1 MSCNR
6 LSSALRVCCRWYI
19 VGVQP
24 HCCES
29 VQWYAAV
36 ADNFVATA
44 IQNAMCCCW
53 ERPACDSGVPEDMK
67 RERRPYA
74 VAWCVIL
81 LAISCVDECL
91 LTTATLFRWEVED
104 AFAPFRLTA
113 RTWTAP
119 SSHASSKGRGC
130 IDVCTW
136 QRCATCVEALGK
148 HLLAK
153 HTQLNSANLTRQA

>member
-1 MSCNR
+1 MSSNR
-6 LSSALRVCCRWYI
+6 LSSTLRVCCRWYV

-24 HCCES
+24 HCCKS

-36 ADNFVATA
+36 ADNVVA
-44 IQNAMCCCW
+44 ICCSGH
-53 ERPACDSGVPEDMK
+53 RPASDPGVPEDMK

-74 VAWCVIL
+74 FARCVVL

-91 LTTATLFRWEVED
+91 LAAATPFRWEAED
-104 AFAPFRLTA
+104 AIAPFRLTA

-130 IDVCTW
+130 VDVCAW

-148 HLLAK
+148 HLVAQR
-153 HTQLNSANLTRQA
+153 TQLKSTTLKKRG